1 MAHVVWCKIVSD
13 FCGYHVHSRQGD
25 SMNKWEYLDEEY
37 EDFQPWEP
45 MRKNTSTVGSLT
57 DNLRFVEPN
66 RNGAQKRSRELQRRM
81 KEYL

>member
-1 MAHVVWCKIVSD
+1 
-13 FCGYHVHSRQGD
+13 
-25 SMNKWEYLDEEY
+25 MNKWEYLDEEY

-45 MRKNTSTVGSLT
+45 MRKNGSNVGSLT